1 VRQGLF
7 FPPFDGVAD
16 PHRLVELAQAAER
29 AGWDGLFLWDHLLYA
44 GDVTKILDPYISLAA
59 IASGTTSLQLGA
71 MVTPLIRRRP
81 QVLARQ
87 AVTLDLLSRGR
98 LILGLGIGDDG
109 EVGELSRFG
118 EIIDAKERCRML
130 SEALEVLTG
139 LLSGH
144 SVHHVGEHFRAD
156 GVTFQPTAARD
167 GGIPIWLAARWPN
180 PAPIRRAARYGGVFV
195 IQMNDPGDVAALRQW
210 LVEGGAD
217 LEHFDVVISGAIGD
231 DPSPWARAGVDW
243 FLSWI
248 GPYHMDFDEVHEMIV
263 EGPRSINL

>member
-1 VRQGLF
+1 MRQGLF

-16 PHRLVELAQAAER
+16 PHRLVELAQSAEA
-29 AGWDGLFLWDHLLYA
+29 AGWDGIFLWDHLLYD
-44 GDVTKILDPYISLAA
+44 GDVTRILDPYISLAA
-59 IASGTTSLQLGA
+59 IASGTTTIQLGA

-109 EVGELSRFG
+109 EVGELSKFG
-118 EIIDAKERCRML
+118 EMTDASERGRAL
-130 SEALEVLTG
+130 SEGLEVLTG
-139 LLSGH
+139 LLSGR
-144 SVHHVGEHFRAD
+144 VVTHVGEHYRAD
-156 GVTFQPTAARD
+156 GVTFQPTPARD

-180 PAPIRRAARYGGVFV
+180 PAPIRRAAHHGGVFV
-195 IQMNDPGDVAALRQW
+195 IQMADAADVALLRQR
-210 LVEGGAD
+210 LLDEGAD
-217 LEHFDVVISGAIGD
+217 MDHFDIVVSGAMSD

-248 GPYHMDFDEVHEMIV
+248 GPYHLDFDEVHEMIV
-263 EGPRSINL
+263 EGPRAINA

>member
-1 VRQGLF
+1 MRQGLF

-16 PHRLVELAQAAER
+16 PHRLVDVARSAES
-29 AGWDGLFLWDHLLYA
+29 AGWDGIFLWDHLLYD
-44 GDVTKILDPYISLAA
+44 GDVTRILDPYISLAA
-59 IASGTTSLQLGA
+59 IASATTTIQLGA

-109 EVGELSRFG
+109 AVGELSKFG
-118 EIIDAKERCRML
+118 EMTDARERGRAL
-130 SEALEVLTG
+130 SEGLDVLTG
-139 LLSGH
+139 LLSGQN
-144 SVHHVGEHFRAD
+144 VTHVGEHYRAD
-156 GVTFQPTAARD
+156 GVTFRPTPARD

-180 PAPIRRAARYGGVFV
+180 PVPIRRAAHYGGVFV
-195 IQMNDPGDVAALRQW
+195 IQMTDAADVVVLRQR
-210 LVEGGAD
+210 LLDEGAD
-217 LEHFDVVISGAIGD
+217 LDHFDVVVSGAMGD

-248 GPYHMDFDEVHEMIV
+248 GPYHLDFDEVHEMV
-263 EGPRSINL
+263 AEGPRAINL

>member
-1 VRQGLF
+1 VKQGLF

-16 PHRLVELAQAAER
+16 PHRLVKLAQAAER
-29 AGWDGLFLWDHLLYA
+29 AGWDGIFLWDHLLYN
-44 GDVTKILDPYISLAA
+44 GDVTKILDAYISLAA
-59 IASGTTSLQLGA
+59 IASATTSIQLGA

-109 EVGELSRFG
+109 DVGELSRFG
-118 EIIDAKERCRML
+118 EIVDAKERGRML
-130 SEALEVLTG
+130 SEGLDVLTG
-139 LLSGH
+139 LLSGQ
-144 SVHHVGEHFRAD
+144 SVHHKGEHFRAD
-156 GVTFQPTAARD
+156 GVTFQPTASRQ

-195 IQMNDPGDVAALRQW
+195 IQMNDPDDVAVLRQR

-217 LEHFDVVISGAIGD
+217 LEHFDIVISGAIGD

-263 EGPRSINL
+263 EGPRTINP